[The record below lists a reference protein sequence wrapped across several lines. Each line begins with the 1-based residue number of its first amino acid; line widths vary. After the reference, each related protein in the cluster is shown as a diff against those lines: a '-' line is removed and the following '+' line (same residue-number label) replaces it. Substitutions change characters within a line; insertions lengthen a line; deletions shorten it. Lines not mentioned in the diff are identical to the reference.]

1 MEIAGDFAVSKEF
14 TCDVDGYPTEDTLSR
29 ITHWPMTDFIGLT
42 EFIAPYFNKMGR
54 IRKEGYTVYF
64 ATGGWSGNES
74 IIHAMQENIMWKLR
88 WISSHR
94 GGKYG
99 FELMKNEN
107 LTLEMHH

>member
-1 MEIAGDFAVSKEF
+1 
-14 TCDVDGYPTEDTLSR
+14 
-29 ITHWPMTDFIGLT
+29 MTDFIGLT

-107 LTLEMHH
+107 LTVEIHF